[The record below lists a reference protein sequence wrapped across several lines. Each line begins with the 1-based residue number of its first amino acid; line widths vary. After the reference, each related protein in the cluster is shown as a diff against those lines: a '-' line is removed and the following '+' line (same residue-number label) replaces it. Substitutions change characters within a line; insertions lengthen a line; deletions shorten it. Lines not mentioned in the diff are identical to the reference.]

1 MIQGT
6 TPVLRLKFPFNAR
19 LLAEIEVSFIT
30 GTSRDAHVILV
41 KTVDNPTEE
50 DHVDISL
57 TQEETRMMEGLTLI
71 EVRARTLTGGVIGF
85 KHVPKF
91 MRKTINE
98 GIL

>member
-50 DHVDISL
+50 DHVYISL

-91 MRKTINE
+91 MRKTVNE
-98 GIL
+98 GML

>member
-19 LLAEIEVSFIT
+19 LLSKIEVSFIA
-30 GTSRDAHVILV
+30 GTPCDAHVILV

-91 MRKTINE
+91 MRKTVNE

>member
-30 GTSRDAHVILV
+30 GTSRDARVILV
-41 KTVDNPTEE
+41 KTVENPTEE
-50 DHVDISL
+50 DFVDIPI

-91 MRKTINE
+91 MRKTVNE
-98 GIL
+98 GML

>member
-98 GIL
+98 GIP

>member
-30 GTSRDAHVILV
+30 GTSRDVHVILV

-91 MRKTINE
+91 MRKTVNE
-98 GIL
+98 GML

>member
-30 GTSRDAHVILV
+30 GTSRDAPVILV

-91 MRKTINE
+91 MRKTVNE

>member
-30 GTSRDAHVILV
+30 GTSCDAHVILV
-41 KTVDNPTEE
+41 KTVDSPTEV
-50 DHVDISL
+50 DHVDIPL
-57 TQEETRMMEGLTLI
+57 TQEETRMMEGLIQI

-91 MRKTINE
+91 MRKTVNE
-98 GIL
+98 GML

>member
-50 DHVDISL
+50 GHVDISL

-91 MRKTINE
+91 MRKTVNE

>member
-91 MRKTINE
+91 MRKTVNE
-98 GIL
+98 GML

>member
-41 KTVDNPTEE
+41 KTVENPTEE
-50 DHVDISL
+50 DHVDIPI

-91 MRKTINE
+91 MRKTVNE
-98 GIL
+98 GML

>member
-91 MRKTINE
+91 MRKTVN
-98 GIL
+98 

>member
-41 KTVDNPTEE
+41 KKVENPTEE
-50 DHVDISL
+50 DFVDIPI
-57 TQEETRMMEGLTLI
+57 TQEETGRMEGLTPI
-71 EVRARTLTGGVIGF
+71 EVRARTLTGGVVGV

-91 MRKTINE
+91 MRKTVNE
-98 GIL
+98 GML

>member
-19 LLAEIEVSFIT
+19 LLAEVEVSFIT

-98 GIL
+98 GIP

>member
-19 LLAEIEVSFIT
+19 LLAEIELSFIT

-85 KHVPKF
+85 KHGPKF
-91 MRKTINE
+91 MRKTVNE

>member
-50 DHVDISL
+50 NHVDISL

-91 MRKTINE
+91 MRKTVNE
-98 GIL
+98 GML

>member
-57 TQEETRMMEGLTLI
+57 TQEETRMREGLTLI

-85 KHVPKF
+85 KHVPKY
-91 MRKTINE
+91 MRKTVNE

>member
-19 LLAEIEVSFIT
+19 VLAEIEVSFIT

-91 MRKTINE
+91 MRKTVNE

>member
-85 KHVPKF
+85 KHVPKY
-91 MRKTINE
+91 MRKTVNE

>member
-41 KTVDNPTEE
+41 KTVDNPTGE

-91 MRKTINE
+91 MRKTVNE

>member
-30 GTSRDAHVILV
+30 GTSSDAHVILV

-91 MRKTINE
+91 MRKTVNE
-98 GIL
+98 GML